1 MEDMNKDIK
10 TAFDNSKSTSEENEN
25 IIIEQGHY
33 SHFTPSI
40 LSAIN
45 DVERRKSV
53 LTPLLSNEYIMKTE
67 ALNVNKA
74 LIDNVIFKLTLEGK
88 IINKNTPQCLDS
100 FFNSTKE
107 IDKIQYGHSQNQ
119 RQSTNFLDIN
129 SSFLSEAAPSVDKN
143 LQTRIHESSITK
155 KVPNFEIPSDNPTLK
170 ENTPRIYTNINTS
183 KLKPDSNDTLHTF
196 QKLTSLRLNLILSKV
211 LLLGKYLI

>member
-1 MEDMNKDIK
+1 
-10 TAFDNSKSTSEENEN
+10 
-25 IIIEQGHY
+25 
-33 SHFTPSI
+33 
-40 LSAIN
+40 
-45 DVERRKSV
+45 
-53 LTPLLSNEYIMKTE
+53 MKTE
-67 ALNVNKA
+67 ALNADKA

-88 IINKNTPQCLDS
+88 IINKNTPQCLDL

-155 KVPNFEIPSDNPTLK
+155 KSV
-170 ENTPRIYTNINTS
+170 
-183 KLKPDSNDTLHTF
+183 
-196 QKLTSLRLNLILSKV
+196 
-211 LLLGKYLI
+211 